1 MFLDHVKKS
10 WIPTTL
16 VKLDE
21 ERQHL
26 TEQNA
31 QLGLPPAHGDGGA
44 EEIND
49 LRVAAKQAVLMLFES
64 AIPDVERQFS
74 ATNVEPLRNEIIA
87 SIGSN
92 LVLPPHGVNLHLKT
106 IADKI
111 CAEVV
116 DESKLEAVNRDL
128 AKWLSTKIKEESTS
142 SFKLNRFP
150 EIAAHFETKITS
162 ELPNPADTAKAL
174 RMAIGRHLS
183 IDGPSLSINYK
194 FGSDKTMSVSL
205 NFTNSQI
212 ASAIVHRYTC
222 EHSRV
227 LHELQSNSAQIVD
240 AVINATL
247 KAETKDACDAQ
258 RREIEKQLELV
269 ESAERGIRAIGDQVV

>member
-1 MFLDHVKKS
+1 M
-10 WIPTTL
+10 
-16 VKLDE
+16 
-21 ERQHL
+21 
-26 TEQNA
+26 
-31 QLGLPPAHGDGGA
+31 
-44 EEIND
+44 
-49 LRVAAKQAVLMLFES
+49 
-64 AIPDVERQFS
+64 
-74 ATNVEPLRNEIIA
+74 A

-92 LVLPPHGVNLHLKT
+92 LTLPPHGVDLHLKT
-106 IADKI
+106 ITDKI

-150 EIAAHFETKITS
+150 EIAAHFETKIKS
-162 ELPNPADTAKAL
+162 ELPNPTDTAKAL
-174 RMAIGRHLS
+174 RTAIGRHLS
-183 IDGPSLSINYK
+183 IDGPSVSINYN
-194 FGSDKTMSVSL
+194 FGRDKTMSVSL

-222 EHSRV
+222 EHSRF

-269 ESAERGIRAIGDQVV
+269 ESAERGIRAIGDQVVQAAHQGHESRDEQAGGN